1 MSTGD
6 LLRELSNYVFSALRE
21 GDSALYR
28 ACGGGLR
35 PVLVAA
41 AKDASPASLKRLE
54 HEYALRTELDAQ
66 WAARPLEL
74 SRYNDRLAL
83 VLEDP
88 GGEPLDRFL
97 DGPLEIAEFL
107 RIAIRLSLTLRQMH
121 AQGLIHKDIK
131 PENVL
136 VDRQSG
142 GVWLTG
148 FGIASRLPREHQAPA
163 PPEVIAGTLAYM
175 APEQTGRMNRSVDS
189 RSDLYSLGVA
199 FYEMLTGRLP
209 FAAADPME
217 WIHCHI
223 ARQARPPG
231 ERVKGVPGALSSIV
245 MKLLAKAAEDRYQ
258 TAAGVEADLQR
269 CLVEWEARGRIV
281 EFPLGTCDLSD
292 QLLIPEKLYGRKR
305 EIGILTS
312 AFDRVVSHRATEL
325 VLISGYSGVGKSSIV
340 SELHKALV
348 PSRGLFASGKFDQY
362 KRDIP
367 YATLAQAF
375 QTVVR
380 SILTQGE
387 GEIDWWRRSLL
398 DALGPNGALIV
409 NLVPEVEL
417 IIGNQPPVVDLSPLE
432 THERFQMAF
441 RQFVAVFARK
451 EHPLVLF
458 LDDLQWL
465 DTATLELFKVLAAHP
480 DVRDL
485 LLIGAFRDNEVDT
498 VHPLANT
505 LDAIRKA
512 STRVHDIDLAPL
524 ARANLTEF
532 VSDTLHCEI
541 SAAEPLAELVHEKTL
556 GNPFFAIQFLTAL
569 CDEHLLLF
577 DAHEAIW
584 KWDLQRIH
592 ARGFTDNV
600 VELMVAK
607 LGRLPGDTQEMLQQ
621 LACLGNAA
629 AAVSLGA
636 ILNRP
641 EADVHA
647 RLSGAVRAGLL
658 IHIDDRYTFAHDR
671 VQEAAHTMIDPA
683 ERAAFHLHI
692 GRTLAAST
700 PKELREERVFE
711 IVNQLNRGAEL
722 ILSQQERDELAALN
736 LSAGKRAKAA
746 SAYAAA
752 SNYLIAGESLLTP
765 DRWDRIYALTF
776 ALAYNHAECTFLTG
790 DLAAA
795 NQQLA
800 ALSREAATLTDI
812 AAVACL
818 RVAVSMTSGASGH
831 AIQICLQCL
840 ESLGIAWSAR
850 PADEEVQQEYARIR
864 QQMGNRAIEALLD
877 LVPMTEPTSVATM
890 EVLVAFLPAA
900 HWIDR
905 NLYLLIIGRMTNLS
919 LEHGNGPGSCIAY
932 VYLGTVLGPHF
943 GDYQTG
949 HRFGKLALDL
959 LKRRGLDR
967 LEHRVYMVFGQHVL
981 PWMEHLRR
989 ARALVKRAVDTAHDT
1004 GDLTFEVL
1012 TCMNLTTNLLAS
1024 GDSLEDVGRAAER
1037 AQALAQKAR
1046 YGLVVELITGQ
1057 LRLIRTLRGR
1067 TSAFGSFTDDH
1078 FDEDRFEQ
1086 TLESAPAILACWHWI
1101 RKLQARVFSGH
1112 AESAVVA
1119 AEKAQYLLWTSSS
1132 FFEFAEYHF
1141 YAALARAACCDVA
1154 LPVSRSRHFQ
1164 ALLSHHRQI
1173 ATWAEN
1179 CPANFANRLAL
1190 VSAEIARLEGRDL
1203 DAMRLYEQAIRSAR
1217 EHEFVQ
1223 NEALAYELAARFYAA
1238 RDFEEFAQSYQRSAW
1253 RCYKRWGAAGKV
1265 RQLEESFA
1273 HLRDEPS
1280 TIRPPTTIRAS
1291 AERLDLATVIKVSQ
1305 AVSGEIVPEQLID
1318 SVMRTAL
1325 EHAGAE
1331 RGLLIVTHDGVQRLE
1346 AEAATEFDA
1355 ITVRLRRASISAA
1368 DLPESLLHYVVQMR
1382 KSVILD
1388 DAATHGAFFSD
1399 PYIRRKRVR
1408 SVLCLPLIKQNTLIA
1423 VLYLENN
1430 LAPCVFTPERI
1441 ELLTLLASQA
1451 AISLESAYVYSELQQ
1466 AHADLKLENS
1476 ERRRAEHALRRSEAY
1491 LQEAQNLS
1499 RTGSFGWRPSSGE
1512 IYWSEET
1519 YRIFGF
1525 DRSTVPTADLLM
1537 HQRVHPDDV
1546 ADFRQVVEKASRD
1559 GHDFSHEYRLRL
1571 PDGTIKYIHVVAH
1584 AMKDQSDEVEF
1595 VGAVMDITA
1604 EKKAEEKTRSDER
1617 ELRLTIDTLPA
1628 FVLRAQPNGAVDFV
1642 SQSILDYTGL
1652 SKEHW
1657 LDVGWLKSVHSEDH
1671 QETLSQWQKAV
1682 SAGEPLDVEMRILSA
1697 SRQYR
1702 WFQCR
1707 GQPLRDETGSIL
1719 KWYYTMHDIEDR
1731 KRAEERLQQSEAYL
1745 AEAQILTKT
1754 GSWAHDPRSG
1764 AFVAS
1769 PELRRIFGLDPD
1781 SHISRETI
1789 RETVHPEDR
1798 PLFDYFGTYRAGYEI
1813 DYRII
1818 LADGSTKYAHSV
1830 GRPVFDAAG
1839 TLIERVGTVVDVTDR
1854 KRSEME
1860 LRESE
1865 EQWRDVFEN
1874 NPTMYFMVDAFGK
1887 IMALNPFGAEQLG
1900 YGVDDLVGQPVL
1912 SVIYEPDRD
1921 AVRGHFAGCLEHLGR
1936 TTSWE
1941 ARKVRRDGKVLWVRE
1956 TGKAVSRVSG
1966 AIVLMACEDITERK
1980 RVEAEKDHLEAQL
1993 RQSQKME
2000 AMGTLAGGIAH
2011 DFNNILGAILGYGE
2025 LAQQAAA
2032 EGSDLRRFIDNVMQ
2046 AGGRAKSLVDRI
2058 LAFSRSGMS
2067 ELSPINV
2074 QAVIDETLELLAAAS
2089 LTPGVRLEKRLQAGG
2104 AAIVGDATQLHQ
2116 VAMNLFTNALQAME
2130 NGGLLSVALDREE
2143 VAQDLR
2149 LFHGTLSAGSYVRL
2163 CVSDTGGGIP
2173 PQVLER
2179 MFDPFFTTKGA
2190 GKGTGLGL
2198 SMVHG
2203 IVADL
2208 GGAIDVSTAV
2218 GRGTTFTIWLPS
2230 VGEAAAPSTDLT
2242 IPLPHGRGQTILII
2256 DNEKSLVA
2264 LAEETLAELGYE
2276 PVGFS
2281 SSVIALNAFRNAPQ
2295 TFDAILTDELMP
2307 ELNGTDLARE
2317 LALLRPEIPIVLMS
2331 GFGGP
2336 QLHERAQTAGIREL
2350 LRKPLQRRDLAECL
2364 GRILPN

>member
-1 MSTGD
+1 M
-6 LLRELSNYVFSALRE
+6 RELSNYVFSPLRQ
-21 GDSALYR
+21 GDSTLYR
-28 ACGGGLR
+28 GSGRGLQ
-35 PVLVAA
+35 PVLLAA
-41 AKDASPASLKRLE
+41 AKDGSPASLKRLE
-54 HEYALRTELDAQ
+54 HEYALRTELDEA
-66 WAARPLEL
+66 WAARPLAL
-74 SRYNDRLAL
+74 SHYNDRLAL

-88 GGEPLDRFL
+88 GGQPLDRL
-97 DGPLEIAEFL
+97 IDGPLEVSEFL
-107 RIAIRLSLTLRQMH
+107 RIAIRLTLALHQVH
-121 AQGLIHKDIK
+121 AQGLVHKDIK
-131 PENVL
+131 PANVL
-136 VDRQSG
+136 VDRQTG

-148 FGIASRLPREHQAPA
+148 FGVASRLPREHHAPA

-209 FAAADPME
+209 FAAADAME

-223 ARQARPPG
+223 ARQANPPG
-231 ERVKGVPGALSSIV
+231 EHAKGVPKVLSSIV

-258 TAAGVEADLQR
+258 TASGIEADLRR
-269 CLVEWEARGRIV
+269 CLTEWDTHGRID
-281 EFPLGTCDLSD
+281 EFPLGTRDLSA
-292 QLLIPEKLYGRKR
+292 QLLIPEKLYGRKH
-305 EIGILTS
+305 EIDTLTS
-312 AFDRVVSHRATEL
+312 AYHRVVSHGETEL

-340 SELHKALV
+340 SELHKVLV

-367 YATLAQAF
+367 YSTLAQAF
-375 QTVVR
+375 HSVVR

-387 GEIDWWRRSLL
+387 EEIDRWRRSLL

-432 THERFQMAF
+432 THERFQMVF
-441 RQFVAVFARK
+441 RQFVGVFAQR

-485 LLIGAFRDNEVDT
+485 LLIGAFRDNEVDAA
-498 VHPLANT
+498 HPLMNT

-524 ARANLTEF
+524 TRADLTEF

-600 VELMVAK
+600 VDLMVAK
-607 LGRLPGDTQEMLQQ
+607 LGRLPADTREILQQ
-621 LACLGNAA
+621 LACLGNTAT
-629 AAVSLGA
+629 VGYLGV
-636 ILNRP
+636 ILDRS
-641 EADVHA
+641 ETQVHA
-647 RLSGAVRAGLL
+647 RLSGAVRAGLM
-658 IHIDDRYTFAHDR
+658 IHVDDRYTFVHDR
-671 VQEAAHTMIDPA
+671 VQEAAHAMIDHA
-683 ERAAFHLHI
+683 ERAALHLHI
-692 GRTLAAST
+692 GRMLAART
-700 PKELREERVFE
+700 PVDLREERVFE

-722 ILSQQERDELAALN
+722 IVSQRERDELAALN
-736 LSAGKRAKAA
+736 LTAGERAKAA
-746 SAYAAA
+746 TAYASA
-752 SNYLIAGESLLTP
+752 SNYLIAGEALLTA
-765 DRWDRIYALTF
+765 DRWDRMYDLAFALT
-776 ALAYNHAECTFLTG
+776 YHRAECAFLTG

-795 NQQLA
+795 DEQLG
-800 ALSREAATLTDI
+800 ALARRATTQADL

-818 RVAVSMTSGASGH
+818 RVAVSMTSGASEH
-831 AIQICLQCL
+831 AVYICLQCL
-840 ESLGIAWSAR
+840 ESLGITWSAQ
-850 PADEEVQQEYARIR
+850 PTDGEVQQEYERIR
-864 QQMGNRAIEALLD
+864 QQMGNRAIEALID
-877 LVPMTEPTSVATM
+877 LAPMTEPTSVATM
-890 EVLVAFLPAA
+890 EVLVAFIPAA

-905 NLYLLIIGRMTNLS
+905 NLYQLIIGRMTNLS
-919 LEHGNGPGSCIAY
+919 LQLGNGAGSCIAY
-932 VYLGTVLGPHF
+932 GYLGTVLGPHF

-949 HRFGKLALDL
+949 YRFCKLALDL
-959 LKRRGLDR
+959 VETRGLDR
-967 LEHRVYMVFGQHVL
+967 FKHRVYLLFGQHVL

-989 ARALVKRAVDTAHDT
+989 GRSFVNRAIDTAHDA

-1012 TCMNLTTNLLAS
+1012 GFMNLITNVLVS
-1024 GDSLEDVGRAAER
+1024 GDHLEDVERAAQR
-1037 AQALAQKAR
+1037 AQTLAQKAR
-1046 YGLVVELITGQ
+1046 YGLVTELIGGQ
-1057 LRLIRTLRGR
+1057 LNLIRTLRGR
-1067 TSAFGSFTDDH
+1067 TSAFGSFTDGRV
-1078 FDEDRFEQ
+1078 DEDQFEA

-1101 RKLQARVFSGH
+1101 RKLQARFYAGH
-1112 AESAVVA
+1112 GESAVVA
-1119 AEKAQYLLWTSSS
+1119 ADKAKPLLWTSSS

-1141 YAALARAACCDVA
+1141 YAALARAACCDAA
-1154 LPVSRSRHFQ
+1154 LADPHSRHFQ
-1164 ALLSHHRQI
+1164 ALLSHHGQL
-1173 ATWAEN
+1173 AAWAEN

-1217 EHEFVQ
+1217 ENEFIQ
-1223 NEALAYELAARFYAA
+1223 NEALAYELAARLYAA
-1238 RDFEEFAQSYQRSAW
+1238 RDFEEIAQSYQRNAW
-1253 RCYKRWGAAGKV
+1253 QCYKRWGAAGKV
-1265 RQLEESFA
+1265 RQLEERFA

-1280 TIRPPTTIRAS
+1280 PVRPPATIGAS

-1305 AVSGEIVPEQLID
+1305 AVSGEIVLEQLID

-1331 RGLLIVTHDGVQRLE
+1331 RGLLIVTHGCVQRLE
-1346 AEAATEFDA
+1346 AEATTEFDA
-1355 ITVRLRRASISAA
+1355 ITVRLRRARLSAD
-1368 DLPESLLHYVVQMR
+1368 DLPQSLFHYVVQMR

-1388 DAATHGAFFSD
+1388 DAAMQGAFFSD

-1408 SVLCLPLIKQNTLIA
+1408 SVLCLPLIKQNALIA

-1430 LAPCVFTPERI
+1430 LAPCVFTQERI

-1451 AISLESAYVYSELQQ
+1451 AISLESAYVYAELQQ
-1466 AHADLKLENS
+1466 AHADLELENS

-1499 RTGSFGWRPSSGE
+1499 HTGSFGWRPSNGE

-1519 YRIFGF
+1519 FRIFGF
-1525 DRSTVPTADLLM
+1525 DRSTVPTTDLLM

-1546 ADFRQVVEKASRD
+1546 ADFQQVAEQASQD

-1571 PDGTIKYIHVVAH
+1571 PDGSIKHIHVVAH
-1584 AMKDQSDEVEF
+1584 AMKDQSDELEF
-1595 VGAVMDITA
+1595 VGAVMDVTA
-1604 EKKAEEKTRSDER
+1604 AKKAEERTRNDER

-1628 FVLRAQPNGAVDFV
+1628 FVLRARSNGAIDFV
-1642 SQSILDYTGL
+1642 SQSILDYSGL
-1652 SKEHW
+1652 PRDHW
-1657 LDVGWLKSVHSEDH
+1657 LGTGWMKSAHPEDVDRTMILWREA
-1671 QETLSQWQKAV
+1671 LSTGK
-1682 SAGEPLDVEMRILSA
+1682 PFDVEMRIRSA
-1697 SRQYR
+1697 SGHYR

-1707 GQPLRDETGSIL
+1707 GLPLRDANGGIL
-1719 KWYYTMHDIEDR
+1719 KWYATMHDIEDR
-1731 KRAEERLQQSEAYL
+1731 KRAEEKLRQSEAYL
-1745 AEAQILTKT
+1745 AEAQRLTKT
-1754 GSWAHDPRSG
+1754 GSWAHNVRSG

-1769 PELRRIFGLDPD
+1769 PELLRIFSLNPD
-1781 SHISRETI
+1781 SDISRDTLKETL
-1789 RETVHPEDR
+1789 HPDDQHF
-1798 PLFDYFGTYRAGYEI
+1798 FDDFKAHPTGYEI
-1813 DYRII
+1813 DYRLV
-1818 LADGSTKYAHSV
+1818 LADGSIKYVHSV
-1830 GRPVFDAAG
+1830 GHPIFDAAG
-1839 TLIERVGTVVDVTDR
+1839 NLVERVGTVVDVTER
-1854 KRSEME
+1854 KRSETE

-1874 NPTMYFMVDAFGK
+1874 NPTMYFMVDAGGK
-1887 IMALNPFGAEQLG
+1887 IMAVNPFGAEQLG
-1900 YGVDDLVGQPVL
+1900 YDVDELVGQPVL
-1912 SVIYEPDRD
+1912 SVIYDSDRD
-1921 AVRGHFAGCLEHLGR
+1921 AVQGHFADCLEQLGR
-1936 TTSWE
+1936 ATSWE
-1941 ARKVRRDGKVLWVRE
+1941 ARKVRKDGKVLWVRE
-1956 TGKAVSRVSG
+1956 TGKAVSRTSG

-1980 RVEAEKDHLEAQL
+1980 EVEAEKDRLETQL

-2025 LAQQAAA
+2025 LAQQAVA
-2032 EGSDLRRFIDNVMQ
+2032 EGSNVRRFVDNVMQ

-2058 LAFSRSGMS
+2058 LAFSRSGVS

-2074 QAVIDETLELLAAAS
+2074 QAVIDDTLELLAAAS
-2089 LTPGVRLEKRLQAGG
+2089 LSPGVRLEKRLQAGG

-2143 VAQDLR
+2143 VAQDMR
-2149 LFHGTLSAGSYVRL
+2149 LSHGTLSAGGYVRL
-2163 CVSDTGGGIP
+2163 CVSDTGSGIP
-2173 PQVLER
+2173 PHVLER
-2179 MFDPFFTTKGA
+2179 MFDPFFTTKGP

-2198 SMVHG
+2198 SLVHG

-2208 GGAIDVSTAV
+2208 GGVIDVSTAV
-2218 GRGTTFTIWLPS
+2218 GCGTTFAIWLPCI
-2230 VGEAAAPSTDLT
+2230 GEAAVPSTDLT
-2242 IPLPHGRGQTILII
+2242 TPLPRGRGQTILII

-2264 LAEETLAELGYE
+2264 LAEENLAELGYE
-2276 PVGFS
+2276 PIGFS
-2281 SSVIALNAFRNAPQ
+2281 SSVIALNAFRATPQ
-2295 TFDAILTDELMP
+2295 AFDAVLTDELMP

-2317 LALLRPEIPIVLMS
+2317 LALLRPDMPIVLMS
-2331 GFGGP
+2331 GFGGA
-2336 QLHERAQTAGIREL
+2336 QLHERARAAGIREL
-2350 LRKPLQRRDLAECL
+2350 LPKPLQRKDLAECL